1 MKKVLTIL
9 VIFLLIGVAG
19 SGFYFRQNIFDF
31 INDKV
36 GDGDTI
42 VMDTYNM
49 ENNSSIK
56 PFLDLQKSLLSKK
69 DYKNFLNNINQ
80 QVTYNLKELNKILP
94 GYDSLDNVLFI
105 ETEHNKTIDFINMN
119 TYDDRLESSYHAF
132 IWIPQPNDI
141 NPTWNGFF
149 QEDDTLIDNIKFI
162 INEPKEQETESN
174 IEESKED
181 EMTLSKFQATKEYT
195 EIISMLNDEVELE
208 DKVVISMKSTF
219 GNNYAVVENL
229 INEAKKSITLNV
241 TSANMLGESDYGIG
255 YAGKVVNDTFCI
267 LTGPLKEDN
276 TIGDT
281 KYLLFRINTNG
292 EYDDY
297 SNGIIILSELISKE
311 ELPEV
316 VLPPKEQKDTEEEST
331 EGTTVEETEATT
343 IADQVKES
351 VAETT
356 QPVVDE
362 TKEST
367 PKKSPI
373 DLFDEI
379 MSSSAVEES
388 TVANED

>member
-1 MKKVLTIL
+1 MKKVLTVL
-9 VIFLLIGVAG
+9 VILLLIGGIGA
-19 SGFYFRQNIFDF
+19 GFYFRQNIFDF

-42 VMDTYNM
+42 VIDTYNM
-49 ENNSSIK
+49 ENNSSMK

-80 QVTYNLKELNKILP
+80 QVTYNLKELNKVLP
-94 GYDSLDNVLFI
+94 GYDNLDNVLFI
-105 ETEHNKTIDFINMN
+105 ETEQNKTIDFINMN
-119 TYDDRLESSYHAF
+119 THDDRLESSYHAF
-132 IWIPQPNDI
+132 IWIPQPNEI

-162 INEPKEQETESN
+162 INEPKEQETETA
-174 IEESKED
+174 IEETKEE
-181 EMTLSKFQATKEYT
+181 EMTLSKFQSTEEYI

-208 DKVVISMKSTF
+208 DKVVTSMKSTF

-241 TSANMLGESDYGIG
+241 TSANMLGEYSYGIG
-255 YAGKVVNDTFCI
+255 YAGKVVDDTFCI

-331 EGTTVEETEATT
+331 EETTVEETEATT

-379 MSSSAVEES
+379 MSSSAAEES